1 MTSASQQHATN
12 AAFFD
17 FQEPIH
23 ILGAGSIGLLWAA
36 SIRSAL
42 PSYPVQLLLR
52 KNHQHRLLGGS
63 KVAICVQAKHNITR
77 RAPRTVQVPAALIG
91 ELNQKRPF
99 QNLFVTTKAHQAL
112 PALTTVVDRI
122 SPQTRIILLCNG
134 ALAIRETLREF
145 LKERSRIHLA
155 MTTHGAYRDDDD
167 DDDELYHVVHAGY
180 GTTSIEDY
188 PAMAHLLDLAGLN
201 CTTSLTLDRELWY
214 KLAANCVINPLTA
227 LYRCRNGD
235 IRRLY
240 EQRNHPPESSLDVY
254 MMEIVQEVSMVAH
267 QMTGQEYAVESLQT
281 YVETVIKATSAN
293 QSSMFQDVLAGRDT
307 EIDYLNGF
315 IVQQGQQRG
324 LSCPVNQQLVKDVLG
339 LRNR

>member
-1 MTSASQQHATN
+1 MISAAQQRTTN

-23 ILGAGSIGLLWAA
+23 ILGAGSIGVLWAA
-36 SIRSAL
+36 SIRSAF

-52 KNHQHRLLGGS
+52 KHHQHRLLGGS
-63 KVAICVQAKHNITR
+63 KVAICVHAKHNNVTR
-77 RAPRTVQVPAALIG
+77 RAPRTVQVPATLIG
-91 ELNQKRPF
+91 ESKRPF
-99 QNLFVTTKAHQAL
+99 QNLVVTTKAHQAL
-112 PALTTVVDRI
+112 PALTAVVDRI

-134 ALAIRETLREF
+134 ALAIRETLRDF

-167 DDDELYHVVHAGY
+167 DELFHVVHAGY
-180 GTTSIEDY
+180 GSTSIEDY
-188 PAMAHLLDLAGLN
+188 PAMAQLLDLAGLN
-201 CTTSLTLDRELWY
+201 CTTSLTLDRDLWY

-227 LYRCRNGD
+227 LYRCRNGEV
-235 IRRLY
+235 RRSY
-240 EQRNHPPESSLDVY
+240 EQRNPKSSFGTY
-254 MMEIVQEVSMVAH
+254 MADILQEVSMVAH
-267 QMTGQEYAVESLQT
+267 EMTGQEYPVETLQI
-281 YVETVIKATSAN
+281 YVETVINATSAN

-315 IVQQGQQRG
+315 VVQQGQQRG
-324 LSCPVNQQLVKDVLG
+324 LLCPINQQLVQDVLA